1 MKIEEAGGSVWGS
14 GAGREGQA
22 RGIGGLLTGQAVIG
36 FGAGGRTEH
45 GGLATLAQSWQSSAM
60 RVLGFM
66 TGTSLDAVDM
76 AVLETDGVSIQAFG
90 PAGERKLSDATRD
103 VVLEATRQALG
114 LERGASEPAIFQH
127 TAAMVAEEH
136 FAAAETFLATN
147 GLAWPDI
154 DLIGM
159 HGQTVFHERP
169 RDGVPGRTIQ
179 LGDGVMLARLT
190 GRPVAFDFRSADV
203 AAGGEGAP
211 LAPIY
216 HLARAKASG
225 LSAPLAVL
233 NIGGVANVTFWSG
246 GEDLVAFDTGPGNGM
261 IDLMVQA
268 HGAGRFDDGGKYA
281 SVGRADE
288 GVMSVLLAHPYFRAR
303 PPKSLDRYDL
313 SLEPLAGLKLEDA
326 AATLVA
332 FMAEGVKRAFE
343 AIGQTPTEVIVCGG
357 GRHNPEIMKVLAER
371 LPMRVRT
378 AEDHGWRGDSIEAEA
393 FAFLAARTFHGLPIS
408 FPGTTGVAGPM
419 RGGRIVRL

>member
-1 MKIEEAGGSVWGS
+1 
-14 GAGREGQA
+14 
-22 RGIGGLLTGQAVIG
+22 
-36 FGAGGRTEH
+36 
-45 GGLATLAQSWQSSAM
+45 M

-76 AVLETDGVSIQAFG
+76 AVLETDGETISAFG

-103 VVLEATRQALG
+103 IMLAATKAALAWP
-114 LERGASEPAIFQH
+114 RGAPEPAIFAEAA
-127 TAAMVAEEH
+127 TAGAEEH
-136 FAAAETFLATN
+136 FAAAEEFLAAH
-147 GLAWPDI
+147 GLKWSGL

-159 HGQTVFHERP
+159 HGQTVLHERP
-169 RDGVPGRTIQ
+169 QDGRVGRTVQ
-179 LGDGVMLARLT
+179 LGDAGLLAHKAGV
-190 GRPVAFDFRSADV
+190 PVAHDFRTADV

-246 GEDLVAFDTGPGNGM
+246 GEEIAAFDTGPGNGM

-268 HGAGRFDDGGKYA
+268 RGAGRFDDKGRYA
-281 SVGRADE
+281 SVGRVNE
-288 GVMSVLLAHPYFRAR
+288 GVLAGLLGHPYFKAP
-303 PPKSLDRYDL
+303 PPKSLDRFDF
-313 SLEPLAGLKLEDA
+313 SLEPLEPLELEDA

-332 FMAEGVKRAFE
+332 FMAEAVRLGFDMM
-343 AIGQTPTEVIVCGG
+343 GQSPTEVIVCGG
-357 GRHNPEIMKVLAER
+357 GRHNPEIMKALSAR
-371 LPMRVRT
+371 LPMPVKT

-393 FAFLAARTFHGLPIS
+393 FAYLAARTAKGLPIS
-408 FPGTTGVAGPM
+408 FPKTTGVPAPM
-419 RGGRIVRL
+419 TGGRIVRG